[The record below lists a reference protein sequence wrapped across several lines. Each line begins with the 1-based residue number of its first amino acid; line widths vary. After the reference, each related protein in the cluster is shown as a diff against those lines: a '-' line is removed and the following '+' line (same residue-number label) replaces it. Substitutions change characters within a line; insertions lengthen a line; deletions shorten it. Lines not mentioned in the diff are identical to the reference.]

1 MNQRPTLDPSTFE
14 GLLAAAWVLQCQQ
27 EQEARNRQH
36 APDETL
42 AEPPETHV
50 EPRRGSECD
59 TTNARLIVTSN
70 DGLSI
75 ANIFIEK
82 EISIK
87 NIDFFFFIAEQ
98 FNTLSTCKS
107 KGL

>member
-1 MNQRPTLDPSTFE
+1 MKGRIERRASI
-14 GLLAAAWVLQCQQ
+14 GRSSR
-27 EQEARNRQH
+27 ARTRASIRSRAKPVAGSKGH
-36 APDETL
+36 K
-42 AEPPETHV
+42 
-50 EPRRGSECD
+50 PRYFR
-59 TTNARLIVTSN
+59 TN